1 MNNTNNSKSL
11 KAKGQPTAKQN
22 DATPTTPTASSQS
35 GPSALHTVIVHS
47 KLHRCTLMRIAAKSV
62 SQAEAKAR
70 RIGEND
76 ANHERWEVVGV
87 EVYAVH
93 VGPKQTGGRGNE

>member
-1 MNNTNNSKSL
+1 
-11 KAKGQPTAKQN
+11 
-22 DATPTTPTASSQS
+22 
-35 GPSALHTVIVHS
+35 
-47 KLHRCTLMRIAAKSV
+47 MRIAAKSV